1 MRCQISSGQGPCEC
15 EIAVGLLFESLKK
28 ENSKASFKIISK
40 SGCNHCSGFSSIVFD
55 TDADFSFLQGT
66 VEWKCRSPLRPSH
79 KRKNWF
85 VDFSVLRGREDVKK
99 DGKISWQFFRSGGN
113 GGQNV
118 NKVETGVRLFH
129 EESGTVVTCTEE
141 RSQAQNRR
149 KALEKLGRILEAEDE
164 RRAREQR
171 GDAWMAGKRLVR
183 GNPVRVYEGEDFK
196 LRK

>member
-15 EIAVGLLFESLKK
+15 EIAGKFLFEALKK
-28 ENSKASFKIISK
+28 ENSKASFKIVSK

-66 VEWKCRSPLRPSH
+66 VEWKSRSPLRPSH

-99 DGKISWQFFRSGGN
+99 DGKIAWQFFRSGGN

-118 NKVETGVRLFH
+118 NKVETGVRLVH

-149 KALEKLGRILEAEDE
+149 KALEKLGRILEEEDE
-164 RRAREQR
+164 RRVREQR
-171 GDAWMAGKRLVR
+171 GDAWLAGKRLVR

>member
-15 EIAVGLLFESLKK
+15 EMAVKFLFESLKK
-28 ENSKASFKIISK
+28 ENSKASFKIVSK

-66 VEWKCRSPLRPSH
+66 VEWKCKSILRPGH

-85 VDFSVLRGREDVKK
+85 VDFSILDGREEIQK
-99 DGKISWQFFRSGGN
+99 DGKITWQFFRSGGN

-118 NKVETGVRLFH
+118 NKVETGVRLVH
-129 EESGTVVTCTEE
+129 EASGTVVTCTEE
-141 RSQAQNRR
+141 RSQALNRR

-183 GNPVRVYEGEDFK
+183 GNPVRVYEGEGFTLK
-196 LRK
+196 K